1 MLRGTPML
9 GCGSGV
15 TTDGTGTGAT
25 GGGGGTTC
33 GAGINK
39 GGRFCCA
46 DALGIPANAIRKV
59 GSAINLVG
67 NIG

>member
-1 MLRGTPML
+1 ML

-15 TTDGTGTGAT
+15 TTEGTGAGAT
-25 GGGGGTTC
+25 GAGGGTTG
-33 GAGINK
+33 GAGVSK

-46 DALGIPANAIRKV
+46 DAPGIPAKAIRKA